1 MHSSDNI
8 WGEIVRLMRTNSVNA
23 VNQGQPMSLCF
34 GTVVSTSPLSIS
46 ISQNMTLT
54 DQFLILTNAVRDYSV
69 DITVSWTTVENT
81 HKHGNGNEGKPTDDE
96 THNHNI
102 QGRKT
107 ITIHNGLT
115 VGEQVLLLRVQGGQS
130 YVVIDRVDEIVTTG
144 ENVRT

>member
-1 MHSSDNI
+1 MPESDNV
-8 WGEIVRLMRTNSVNA
+8 WGDIVQAIRTNSVNA
-23 VNQGQPMSLCF
+23 VNQSQPMNLSF

-46 ISQNMTLT
+46 IAQDMTLT

-69 DITVSWTTVENT
+69 DMTVSWTTLEST
-81 HKHGNGNEGKPTDDE
+81 DHKHNV
-96 THNHNI
+96 
-102 QGRKT
+102 QGRKK

-144 ENVRT
+144 EDVQT